1 MNHFYG
7 LNKEKKT
14 TPSWIQK
21 VCVCGGNY
29 IRYIQPFRPVCLGFP
44 EREMKIYHSIFHLKK
59 KKTTKNLKQ
68 YCLTL
73 MMMMMYPSYDESIH
87 LTRRNNNTKCTQKTE
102 KQKSNSPHSFFFHFI
117 SYGHI
122 HPNQIEFCTYICV

>member
-44 EREMKIYHSIFHLKK
+44 EREMKIFHPIFHLKK

-68 YCLTL
+68 YCWHWWWCTL
-73 MMMMMYPSYDESIH
+73 PTMNRYIWPEGIIIPNVRRKQKNKNPIH
-87 LTRRNNNTKCTQKTE
+87 LIR
-102 KQKSNSPHSFFFHFI
+102 FFFHFI

-122 HPNQIEFCTYICV
+122 HPNQMYIYYICV